1 MSASV
6 MAGIIAAWLVAATA
20 FAQQPTPT
28 PPAPA
33 PTAATPVAKP
43 ACTRPEDHPGRLAS
57 DLRKKN
63 WNKEVQEYVECM
75 KKFVDDQKTLG
86 DAHYAAANSAIN
98 SLNKDI
104 VDFNE
109 QSKRAAGQ

>member
-1 MSASV
+1 MPPNM
-6 MAGIIAAWLVAATA
+6 MAGIIAWFVAAPA
-20 FAQQPTPT
+20 FAQQAAPN
-28 PPAPA
+28 PPAAA

-57 DLRKKN
+57 DLRKKS
-63 WNKEVQEYVECM
+63 WSKEVQEYVECM
-75 KKFVDDQKTLG
+75 KKFADDQKAVG
-86 DAHYAAANSAIN
+86 DAHYAAANNAIN

-104 VDFNE
+104 VEFNE